1 MKRIV
6 SSLGLEKMSSNYCG
20 QYPVWFGSYLVETRY
35 GTEVPFVLLKVFSFK
50 VKAAPLVVF
59 GVIQNPD
66 PKTVLYMNDVRRHC
80 IRKPFSSIKC
90 YNHLDYC

>member
-6 SSLGLEKMSSNYCG
+6 SSLGLEKISSNYCG

-35 GTEVPFVLLKVFSFK
+35 GNEVPFVL
-50 VKAAPLVVF
+50 LVVF